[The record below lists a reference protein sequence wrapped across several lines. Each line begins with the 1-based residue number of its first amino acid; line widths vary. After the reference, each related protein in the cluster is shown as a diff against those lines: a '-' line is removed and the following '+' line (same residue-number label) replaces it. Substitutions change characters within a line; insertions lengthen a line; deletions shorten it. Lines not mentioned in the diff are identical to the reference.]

1 MNNIKKDAEAFVA
14 QIKSNLVCPDS
25 EKNRITADIENSILD
40 YIEENGVTDISEVY
54 SQFGTP
60 QEICAQFNAEFEPK
74 KIQKMLNIRK
84 TVLIGVVA
92 CVIIFAAVMIG
103 MWIDAHSGFHGYGVM
118 SEVSEYTIS
127 DSTTEAPINNREIIQ

>member
-54 SQFGTP
+54 RQFGTP
-60 QEICAQFNAEFEPK
+60 QEICAQFNAEVEPK
-74 KIQKMLNIRK
+74 KIKKMLNIRK
-84 TVLIGVVA
+84 TVLVGVIVIVA
-92 CVIIFAAVMIG
+92 MVALSLIITL
-103 MWIDAHSGFHGYGVM
+103 IDAHKDYGGRVID
-118 SEVSEYTIS
+118 SEVEVVSSFDE
-127 DSTTEAPINNREIIQ
+127 TEFQQ

>member
-25 EKNRITADIENSILD
+25 EKNRITKDIENSILD

-54 SQFGTP
+54 RQFGTP
-60 QEICAQFNAEFEPK
+60 QEICAQFNAEVEPK

-84 TVLIGVVA
+84 TVLVGVIVIVA
-92 CVIIFAAVMIG
+92 MVALSLIITL
-103 MWIDAHSGFHGYGVM
+103 IDAHKDYGGRVID
-118 SEVSEYTIS
+118 SEVEVVSSFDE
-127 DSTTEAPINNREIIQ
+127 TEFQQ

>member
-14 QIKSNLVCPDS
+14 QIKSGLVFPDG

-54 SQFGTP
+54 RQFGTP
-60 QEICAQFNAEFEPK
+60 QEICAQFNAEVEPK

-84 TVLIGVVA
+84 TVLVGVIA

-103 MWIDAHSGFHGYGVM
+103 MWIDAHAGFHGYGVE
-118 SEVSEYTIS
+118 SEVSEYTIPEN
-127 DSTTEAPINNREIIQ
+127 TTEAPIN

>member
-74 KIQKMLNIRK
+74 KIKKMLNIRK
-84 TVLIGVVA
+84 TVLIGVIA

-103 MWIDAHSGFHGYGVM
+103 MWIDAHSDFHGQTVM
-118 SEVSEYTIS
+118 SDVSEYNIS
-127 DSTTEAPINNREIIQ
+127 ENTTEAPINNGEIVQ

>member
-25 EKNRITADIENSILD
+25 EKNRITKDIENSILD
-40 YIEENGVTDISEVY
+40 YIEENGVNDISEVY

-60 QEICAQFNAEFEPK
+60 QEICAQFNAEVEPK
-74 KIQKMLNIRK
+74 KIKKMLSIRK
-84 TVLIGVVA
+84 TVLIGVIA

-103 MWIDAHSGFHGYGVM
+103 MWIDAHSDFHGYGVM